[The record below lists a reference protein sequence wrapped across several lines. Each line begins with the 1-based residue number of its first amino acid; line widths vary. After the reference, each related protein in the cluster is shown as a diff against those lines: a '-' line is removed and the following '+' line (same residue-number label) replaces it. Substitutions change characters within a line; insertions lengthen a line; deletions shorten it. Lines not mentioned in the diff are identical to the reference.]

1 VKVTSL
7 SKRRF
12 LRRVATVVCGLAL
25 LPPAL
30 VFGRTASGR
39 RGQVELS
46 RADRAL
52 AALGRRL
59 GIDRPHE
66 ARRLLRW
73 AAARTAPWRLAGRP
87 DAACIRQGLLDPQR
101 LAHEFASGQVLELD
115 GWVVARSEAAAAV
128 ALNAL
133 AEGGTTRG

>member
-1 VKVTSL
+1 MKCTSL

-12 LRRVATVVCGLAL
+12 LGRLATVVCGLAL

-39 RGQVELS
+39 RGQVDLA

-59 GIDRPHE
+59 GRDRPRE
-66 ARRLLRW
+66 AQRLLRW
-73 AAARTAPWRLAGRP
+73 AAAQTVPWRLAARS
-87 DAACIRQGLLDPQR
+87 DADRIRQQLLDPHR
-101 LAHEFASGQVLELD
+101 LAREFASGQVLELD

-133 AEGGTTRG
+133 AENGTTHG

>member
-1 VKVTSL
+1 MKGISL

-12 LRRVATVVCGLAL
+12 LRRLATVVCGLAL

-39 RGQVELS
+39 RGQVDLS

-59 GIDRPHE
+59 GSDRPRE
-66 ARRLLRW
+66 AQHLLRW
-73 AAARTAPWRLAGRP
+73 AAAQTPPWRLPGRS
-87 DAACIRQGLLDPQR
+87 AARIRQQLLDPHR
-101 LAHEFASGQVLELD
+101 LAREFASGQVLELD

-133 AEGGTTRG
+133 AENGTTRG